1 MKHLKQQF
9 TLMVSHRLQNLLE
22 DIEAVLKISLPWQQ
36 ISAFLQNDWR
46 YLKLSSAF
54 VFLPPLWNDIIS
66 FFAPNRQGMEFK
78 RSVEKISYYLEW
90 PQNKSKLH
98 YPQEVVRN
106 VGVWPLELS
115 FEKACCA
122 LCELLSDCV
131 QGLLKW
137 SRLRQWGFTSPVC
150 SSTVGT
156 KFLYLGFLLNSA
168 LM

>member
-1 MKHLKQQF
+1 MEQLDRSEILAIFFQFFTVRFFDQYARNMKHTKQQF

-46 YLKLSSAF
+46 YLKLSSAL
-54 VFLPPLWNDIIS
+54 VFLPPLWNDVIS

-115 FEKACCA
+115 FEKAWCVHWA
-122 LCELLSDCV
+122 FVWLCP
-131 QGLLKW
+131 G
-137 SRLRQWGFTSPVC
+137 P
-150 SSTVGT
+150 
-156 KFLYLGFLLNSA
+156 A
-168 LM
+168 